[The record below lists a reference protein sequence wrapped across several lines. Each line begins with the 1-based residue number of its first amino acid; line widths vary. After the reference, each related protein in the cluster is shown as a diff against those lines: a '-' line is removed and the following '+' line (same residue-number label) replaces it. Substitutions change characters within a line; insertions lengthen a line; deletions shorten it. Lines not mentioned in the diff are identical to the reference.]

1 MIASPGF
8 FYAPAAHT
16 LTHLCRLLGVKL
28 PRFRLPLTKKNA
40 LTSCYFLCNIM
51 SEPMACRSQRPE
63 YYERVCSASA
73 NDGALRRRISFTCMV
88 GSLSLDRL
96 PIFLKKD
103 CPKMKVVTI
112 NRLLLQKFQQD
123 PEVLRKTARP
133 CVLVVRLKYKGHKR
147 SFAIPM
153 RSNISARTP
162 RNQYFALPTRSTTR
176 PGNHHGLLA
185 VASHFLQTWIF

>member
-1 MIASPGF
+1 
-8 FYAPAAHT
+8 
-16 LTHLCRLLGVKL
+16 
-28 PRFRLPLTKKNA
+28 
-40 LTSCYFLCNIM
+40 
-51 SEPMACRSQRPE
+51 
-63 YYERVCSASA
+63 
-73 NDGALRRRISFTCMV
+73 
-88 GSLSLDRL
+88 
-96 PIFLKKD
+96 
-103 CPKMKVVTI
+103 MKVVTI

-176 PGNHHGLLA
+176 PGNHHGLHYIKMFPVTKKYLIRYRIEGNA
-185 VASHFLQTWIF
+185 FAMTVQSVIDKHESQIIKECQQYLDAYESGCRIPFSTDLDLLISILDSLS